1 LIVNV
6 SPAIVSVP
14 DRDPPLCF
22 AALNET
28 FPLPLPLEPPVTLI
42 QSALLAAVHAQPAAA
57 VTPTVPEPP
66 SPGRLVLVAESAYEQ
81 PPGWLTVKVCPAAVI
96 VPVLAGPAFAA
107 ALNCTVPLPAPVA
120 PAEIVSQAASAVA
133 DHAQPLAVWTSK
145 DPDPPPAGTDAFAD
159 VMANV
164 QPCPWLTVNV
174 RPAIVTVAD
183 RLGPV
188 VPLTVS

>member
-1 LIVNV
+1 LIAND
-6 SPAIVSVP
+6 SPAMVSVP

-22 AALNET
+22 VALNET

-42 QSALLAAVHAQPAAA
+42 QSALLAAVHVQPASA

-66 SPGRLVLVAESAYEQ
+66 SPGTLVLLAESAYEQ

-96 VPVLAGPAFAA
+96 VAVLAGPAFAA
-107 ALNCTVPLPAPVA
+107 ALNPTVPLPVPVA
-120 PAEIVSQAASAVA
+120 PAEIVSHAASAVA
-133 DHAQPLAVWTSK
+133 AHAQPPAAWTSK
-145 DPDPPPAGTDAFAD
+145 EPDPPPAATDAFAD
-159 VMANV
+159 VMVNV

-174 RPAIVTVAD
+174 RPAMVTVPD

>member
-6 SPAIVSVP
+6 SPAMVSVP

-42 QSALLAAVHAQPAAA
+42 QSALLAAVHVQPAAA

-66 SPGRLVLVAESAYEQ
+66 SPGTLVLVEERAYEQ
-81 PPGWLTVKVCPAAVI
+81 PAGWLTVKVCPAAVI
-96 VPVLAGPAFAA
+96 VPVLAGPGFAS
-107 ALNCTVPLPAPVA
+107 ALNPTVPLPAPVA

-133 DHAQPLAVWTSK
+133 DHAQPLALWTSK
-145 DPDPPPAGTDAFAD
+145 DPDPPPAGTDALAD
-159 VMANV
+159 VIVNV

-174 RPAIVTVAD
+174 RPAIVTVPD

-188 VPLTVS
+188 VPLTVT